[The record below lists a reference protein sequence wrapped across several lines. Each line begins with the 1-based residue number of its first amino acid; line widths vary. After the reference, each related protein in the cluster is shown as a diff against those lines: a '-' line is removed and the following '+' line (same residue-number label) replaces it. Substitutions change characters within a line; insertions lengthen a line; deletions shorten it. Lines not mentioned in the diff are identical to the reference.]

1 MRKIPSPEQIDK
13 NIAALE
19 KGITI
24 TQIEKDAISIIL
36 QTASELGSNVTVR
49 IVGGWVR
56 DKILGINSQDIDL
69 AVENVTGDEFG
80 KQLQSHF
87 PQNMSKY
94 QTIIEYEGQPSVL
107 WVAKAV
113 IFDDFDID
121 VCRLRT
127 EEIPDLPPS
136 EKQGTP
142 YEDSVGRD
150 FTINSLFLNLNT
162 MKVEDFAN
170 GINDIKKGILRTGVD
185 SIQGLSFEL
194 PRIVRAFRFS
204 VNFPFKMDE
213 KLRLAI
219 PKLKDRFIKKAPRSV
234 CSSQMLK
241 AFLTRND
248 ACQIIDEMVELNFF
262 DAFFDP
268 LNELNIDVE
277 KVKNRIRNLQNDDP
291 VIMFAEV
298 YYESYKSNSEKT
310 TSVIKIHQLKTK
322 NEETILSY
330 LSK

>member
-1 MRKIPSPEQIDK
+1 
-13 NIAALE
+13 
-19 KGITI
+19 
-24 TQIEKDAISIIL
+24 
-36 QTASELGSNVTVR
+36 
-49 IVGGWVR
+49 
-56 DKILGINSQDIDL
+56 
-69 AVENVTGDEFG
+69 
-80 KQLQSHF
+80 
-87 PQNMSKY
+87 MSKY

-136 EKQGTP
+136 ERQGTP

-219 PKLKDRFIKKAPRSV
+219 PKLRDRFIKKAPRSV

-248 ACQIIDEMVELNFF
+248 ACQIFDEMVELNFF

-277 KVKNRIRNLQNDDP
+277 KAKNRIRNLQNDDP

-310 TSVIKIHQLKTK
+310 TSVIKIHQLKTS